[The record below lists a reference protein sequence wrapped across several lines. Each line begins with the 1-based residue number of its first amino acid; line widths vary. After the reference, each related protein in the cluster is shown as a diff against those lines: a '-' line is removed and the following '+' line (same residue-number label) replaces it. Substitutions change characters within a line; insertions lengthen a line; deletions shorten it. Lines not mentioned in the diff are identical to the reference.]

1 MKKLIIVLFCIT
13 VIYAIN
19 SEKENILIPDN
30 SIRFRV
36 IANSNEEEDQQLKM
50 QIKDS
55 VEKEF
60 NKLMIN
66 AKSIEEAR
74 NLIQNDLP
82 NIEKILDNY
91 HVSYQMN
98 FGMNHFPEKNYK
110 GINYK
115 EGNYESLVITLGSGL
130 GKNWWCVMF
139 PPLCLLEAEENNLN
153 EIEYKSY
160 IETIL
165 KKYL

>member
-91 HVSYQMN
+91 QVSYQMN